1 MPLTA
6 LRWLVSTFV
15 FGQNP
20 TVLLCSSK
28 EKARWTPTA
37 MKEGC
42 AIEDGSAV
50 GYLEKTQIPIL
61 RVRVRCRTRMRIMVQ
76 VRVMK
81 G

>member
-1 MPLTA
+1 
-6 LRWLVSTFV
+6 
-15 FGQNP
+15 
-20 TVLLCSSK
+20 
-28 EKARWTPTA
+28 

-61 RVRVRCRTRMRIMVQ
+61 RVRVRRRTRMWIMVQ

-81 G
+81 RVRVSCRIRVRVKGMVGGRTRSDQGYS